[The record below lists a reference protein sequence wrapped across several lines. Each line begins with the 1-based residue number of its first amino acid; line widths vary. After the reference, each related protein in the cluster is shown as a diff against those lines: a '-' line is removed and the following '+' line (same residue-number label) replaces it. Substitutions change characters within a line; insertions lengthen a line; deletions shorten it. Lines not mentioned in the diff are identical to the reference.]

1 MSANHSTDYRAF
13 IERKSQVGNAC
24 GFEPAWLPDFLF
36 DFQRHLVEWAGRL
49 GRAAIF
55 ADCGLGKTPM
65 QLAWAENV
73 ARHTGKRVLIVSPLA
88 VAAQTKREADK
99 FGVEAN
105 LSRDGSLHRI
115 TITNYERLHYF
126 NQKDF
131 IGAVADESSAIKA
144 FDGRRRKQVVRFFS
158 KLPYRLL
165 CTATPSPNDFIEL
178 GTQSECLGVMTQSDM
193 LGFFFRETEN
203 MRHTIFKNDDFW
215 NKLKYWFKPHSEQPF
230 WRWVASW
237 GRALRSPADL
247 GYDASRFVL
256 PPLEYK
262 KHVTDVPFIPK
273 GELFPRPAIY
283 LHEQRE
289 ERHRTLHERCEKA
302 AELLKHDRPGIAW
315 CHFNEESELL
325 AKLIPDSVEVAG
337 KHSDDY
343 KEQALNDF
351 AQGNIRVLVSKP
363 KIACW
368 GMNYQHCGDMTTF
381 PSFSFEQFYQSVR
394 RCWRF
399 GRKGPVVVNVI
410 SALGEAEVI
419 DGLTRKQKQAETMFA
434 SLVKYMNAAL
444 KMTSDDG
451 HDKPVAVPPWL
462 TTAPPAKE
470 TVEESPCR
478 QEIKN

>member
-1 MSANHSTDYRAF
+1 MDYADF
-13 IERKSQVGNAC
+13 IRSKSQVGGMS
-24 GFEPAWLPDFLF
+24 GFSPLWMPSFLF
-36 DFQRHLVEWAGRL
+36 DFQASLVEWAVRK

-65 QLAWAENV
+65 QLVWAENV
-73 ARHTGKRVLIVSPLA
+73 ARHSGKPVIVVAPLA
-88 VAAQTKREADK
+88 VAHQTQREAEK
-99 FGVEAN
+99 FGIDAKV
-105 LSRDGSLHRI
+105 SRDGSVHRI

-126 NQKDF
+126 NNADF
-131 IGAVADESSAIKA
+131 AGAVADESSAIKA

-193 LGFFFRETEN
+193 LGFFFRETDN
-203 MRHTIFKNDDFW
+203 MRHTVFREEDFW
-215 NKLKYWFKPHSEQPF
+215 NKLKYWFKPHSQEPF

-256 PPLEYK
+256 PPLEYV
-262 KHVTDVPFIPK
+262 KHVTDIPYIPK
-273 GELFPRPAIY
+273 GELFPRPAIWI
-283 LHEQRE
+283 HEQRE

-302 AELLKHDRPGIAW
+302 AELLNRPGEPGIAW

-343 KEQALNDF
+343 KETALNDF
-351 AQGNIRVLVSKP
+351 ALGKIRVLVSKP

-368 GMNYQHCGDMTTF
+368 GMNYQHCGNMTIF
-381 PSFSFEQFYQSVR
+381 PSFSFEQFYQAVR

-399 GRKGPVVVNVI
+399 GRIGPVTVNVV

-419 DGLTRKQKQAETMFA
+419 EGLKRKQQQAETMFE
-434 SLVKYMNAAL
+434 SLVKHMNNAAS
-444 KMTSDDG
+444 MMSEDG
-451 HDKPVAVPPWL
+451 HTKTAKLPGWLCNKEPLTPSNVAV
-462 TTAPPAKE
+462 
-470 TVEESPCR
+470 
-478 QEIKN
+478 